1 MSSATTLLPIFQ
13 KNEVLFGHDGT
24 TGIVAV
30 EIAAGSALQI
40 SARDGERIFSEPLP
54 FQPFMLLAADDVL
67 AGWQGEA
74 QIETLAGGGAFKC
87 RVHFPTLK
95 ELDDARWFL
104 QKKTGKTP
112 SSSDAP
118 YWYFNDPLHQY
129 LLQSG
134 KTHFL
139 EMTFGDLRRMQLTIQ
154 TYCADGFTFSNSARL
169 SDCIVTIAM
178 SDSTG
183 WERIISANE

>member
-1 MSSATTLLPIFQ
+1 
-13 KNEVLFGHDGT
+13 
-24 TGIVAV
+24 
-30 EIAAGSALQI
+30 
-40 SARDGERIFSEPLP
+40 
-54 FQPFMLLAADDVL
+54 
-67 AGWQGEA
+67 
-74 QIETLAGGGAFKC
+74 
-87 RVHFPTLK
+87 
-95 ELDDARWFL
+95 
-104 QKKTGKTP
+104 KKTGKTP

-139 EMTFGDLRRMQLTIQ
+139 EMTFGDLRRMQLRIQ

-169 SDCIVTIAM
+169 SDRIVTVAM

-183 WERIISANE
+183 WESIISGNEYDEAEMLRQLVEEI